1 MIDNNDFNDDE
12 KIDIN
17 YYLSEFEDTGM
28 SQREL
33 ARYLRREIGLSRK
46 LALYIAGKCGKCVP
60 SVSLPTKQR
69 LSQKLLGRDIFFNR

>member
-1 MIDNNDFNDDE
+1 MNNDNNDYTDDE
-12 KIDIN
+12 KLDVK
-17 YYLSEFEDTGM
+17 YYMNEFRDTGM

-60 SVSLPTKQR
+60 SVSLSTKQR
-69 LSQKLLGRDIFFNR
+69 LFQKLFGKDIFC

>member
-1 MIDNNDFNDDE
+1 MNTDGNDYTDDE

-46 LALYIAGKCGKCVP
+46 LALYIAGKCGKRVP

-69 LSQKLLGRDIFFNR
+69 LSQKLLGRDIFC